1 MFCICTNCTGPQPF
15 CTFVENQGCRTVH
28 PQTGAG
34 ELFYDTTLSFHIMFA
49 SHCPRSRSAPYREEP
64 ITAFCGARLGS
75 DDLRDGSVP
84 FHCRH
89 FPDNAVSNPSEIN
102 FASSP
107 ASATAEPI
115 SPGPT
120 IGRPRQ
126 WTASRSRKLA
136 RLYLYSML
144 SIEKIIKVL
153 ENDSFRPRYGNTRIG
168 GKPFD

>member
-1 MFCICTNCTGPQPF
+1 MFCTCTYRTNPQAF
-15 CTFVENQGCRTVH
+15 CTFVENQGGRTVR
-28 PQTGAG
+28 PQTGVG
-34 ELFYDTTLSFHIMFA
+34 GPSCDTTLSFHSMFA
-49 SHCPRSRSAPYREEP
+49 NDSPRLRSAPYRDEP
-64 ITAFCGARLGS
+64 ISAFCGARLGR

-89 FPDNAVSNPSEIN
+89 FPDNAVSNPSDIDL
-102 FASSP
+102 ASSP
-107 ASATAEPI
+107 ASTTAEPI
-115 SPGPT
+115 SPAPM

-153 ENDSFRPRYGNTRIG
+153 ENDSFRPRFGNARIG
-168 GKPFD
+168 GKSVH